1 MAKPFLPPGFRFHPT
16 DVELVWYYLKRKVI
30 GKSMQFEAIS
40 EVELYKFSPWELPEK
55 SCLHTKDL
63 EWYFFCPRD
72 RKYPNGIRTN
82 RATDIGYWKAT
93 GRDRTVMHNSCI
105 VGMKK
110 TLIFHVGKPP
120 KGNRTD
126 WVMYEYRLE
135 SKELAD
141 AGYSQNSYVLCK
153 VFQKSGS
160 GPRIGEQYGAPFNEE
175 DWEDSIDGHS
185 FLLPCV
191 NCLSPESLDN
201 QCGLLDHISEQP
213 APFGEIGM
221 PSDPDLSEFG
231 GILLEELEQFPSAC
245 PLREDICGQILD
257 SAIPINDINYSSEVD
272 QDQLFN
278 ELEILTAEALIHG
291 NIDNAENIPSEIMLH
306 STITELD
313 TDQYV
318 ELNDLCFIWDSNP
331 PEYVAPPS

>member
-1 MAKPFLPPGFRFHPT
+1 MEGGRGGASSRARKEKEIMNPREEDPNIQSTDDEIEHLLNPT
-16 DVELVWYYLKRKVI
+16 SETQGSTD
-30 GKSMQFEAIS
+30 AI
-40 EVELYKFSPWELPEK
+40 
-55 SCLHTKDL
+55 
-63 EWYFFCPRD
+63 
-72 RKYPNGIRTN
+72 I
-82 RATDIGYWKAT
+82 
-93 GRDRTVMHNSCI
+93 
-105 VGMKK
+105 
-110 TLIFHVGKPP
+110 
-120 KGNRTD
+120 
-126 WVMYEYRLE
+126 
-135 SKELAD
+135 SK
-141 AGYSQNSYVLCK
+141 NSYVLCK

-201 QCGLLDHISEQP
+201 QYGLLDHISEQP
-213 APFGEIGM
+213 APFGVIGM

-245 PLREDICGQILD
+245 PLREDICGQIID

-306 STITELD
+306 PTITELD